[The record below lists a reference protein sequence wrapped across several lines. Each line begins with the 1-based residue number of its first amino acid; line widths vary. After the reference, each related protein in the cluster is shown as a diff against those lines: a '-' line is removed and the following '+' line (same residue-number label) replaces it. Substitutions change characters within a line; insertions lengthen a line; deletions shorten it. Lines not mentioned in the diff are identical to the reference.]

1 VDNIMKLRSL
11 AQLVF
16 LGFVGLF
23 GLGCASYV
31 PFTQELRNE
40 HRLSSNDLKNLQ
52 FYNSHTITL
61 RRELTKDSRQVTGS
75 HKLLTIAGKLIEEV
89 VIEEHTPGV
98 ILNADG
104 GRLRVSFEEGTSVE
118 FAVRG
123 GESLDQP
130 VVLETARFAEAPDAF
145 PGNRPDSPVVQT
157 PFFVGSGN
165 YWLLPNGES
174 SIDFQGQIYQA
185 VEDSLKAHLVISSE
199 SLEETEEQKTI
210 LRGRKLN

>member
-1 VDNIMKLRSL
+1 MKFR
-11 AQLVF
+11 AIIYLVLLTF
-16 LGFVGLF
+16 LGLF
-23 GLGCASYV
+23 GSGCAAYV

-40 HRLSSNDLKNLQ
+40 HRLSNDDLKNLQ

-75 HKLLTIAGKLIEEV
+75 HKLLTIAGKLVEEV

-98 ILNADG
+98 IVKADS
-104 GRLRVSFEEGTSVE
+104 GRLRVSFEEGTFVE

-123 GESLDQP
+123 DAPIDQP
-130 VVLETARFAEAPDAF
+130 VVQGPKFAEAPDAF
-145 PGNRPDSPVVQT
+145 PGNRPDST
-157 PFFVGSGN
+157 PDALPIFFGSGN

-210 LRGRKLN
+210 LKGRKLN